1 MPGMTLYDKLV
12 ASHEVARIDDEHI
25 LLYVDLHIMNEYTSP
40 VSYTHLTLPT
50 IYSV

>member
-25 LLYVDLHIMNEYTSP
+25 LLYVDLHIMNEYTLSLI
-40 VSYTHLTLPT
+40 H
-50 IYSV
+50 I

>member
-25 LLYVDLHIMNEYTSP
+25 LCLLYTSP
-40 VSYTHLTLPT
+40 SPRD
-50 IYSV
+50 S